1 MFMVISMRYGHLN
14 GWDFII
20 YINLQNEWYLFDTEF
35 LHSIKYNIFK
45 DIAHGGGEGGG
56 VDVVVL
62 SSVLTLNTYF
72 K

>member
-56 VDVVVL
+56 
-62 SSVLTLNTYF
+62 
-72 K
+72 